1 MNLNHQCEAKP
12 PVSTR
17 IRAHR
22 ARSTHIDEFMHV
34 RTAGLGSAFF
44 LKMAVTLTAEALLA
58 ILAEAGATAR
68 RQVENWVAI
77 IV

>member
-1 MNLNHQCEAKP
+1 M
-12 PVSTR
+12 
-17 IRAHR
+17 
-22 ARSTHIDEFMHV
+22 DE